1 MVNRTLPKSC
11 AECEYKRYHMF
22 MWECGLESTDMASVD
37 IGDPFD
43 FVPEWCRLR
52 DNNFRK
58 GDTIKCS
65 TADELVD
72 LSMALEKEGYTTEFL
87 YEKDGV
93 KGYWLLIEGGKE
105 DADKREK
112 DL

>member
-1 MVNRTLPKSC
+1 MSNRVLPKSC

-65 TADELVD
+65 TA
-72 LSMALEKEGYTTEFL
+72 LEE
-87 YEKDGV
+87 
-93 KGYWLLIEGGKE
+93 
-105 DADKREK
+105 ADNGNG
-112 DL
+112 